1 MYKSLLY
8 EPQLVHSPVD
18 GRLRLEEGAFQI
30 GLMVLLAVAPIS
42 IAVAGF
48 QRVSLR

>member
-1 MYKSLLY
+1 MLL
-8 EPQLVHSPVD
+8 PFRTRPAAIFFTAS
-18 GRLRLEEGAFQI
+18 AFA
-30 GLMVLLAVAPIS
+30 LMAFAKLPLLTVLLAVAPIS